1 MKVTTKVRG
10 KINAGHVKKRY
21 QAGRDKSLDRI
32 GSFTMQAA
40 KKQFL
45 NKAPKKKPEWR
56 RIGERDGVPV
66 LEVSFRP
73 PTAGRVTS
81 WKTGKGRAA
90 NGFLR
95 SSVRYERD
103 NRRGSVVIGPAER
116 SVWLNRIQEFGGSR
130 PVSYRYLTKAPTD
143 KLRRGGHAVPPG
155 LGMGGRSGGR
165 DARGR
170 FLKGSGGVAWIVTR
184 RDAITGKKSKAGE
197 FKREAGKVKPGR
209 YMANGLDKVRPRIPK
224 AFANFVK
231 GP

>member
-1 MKVTTKVRG
+1 MRTTVKVRG

-21 QAGRDKSLDRI
+21 QAGRDKALDRI
-32 GSFTMQAA
+32 GAFTMQAA

-45 NKAPKKKPEWR
+45 NKTPKKKPEWR
-56 RIGERDGVPV
+56 RVGERDGVPV
-66 LEVSFRP
+66 LEISFRP

-103 NRRGSVVIGPAER
+103 DRRGSVVIGPAER
-116 SVWLNRIQEFGGSR
+116 AVWLNRIQEFGGSR
-130 PVSYRYLTKAPTD
+130 PVAYRYLTKAPTD
-143 KLRRGGHAVPPG
+143 KLRKSGHAVP
-155 LGMGGRSGGR
+155 
-165 DARGR
+165 
-170 FLKGSGGVAWIVTR
+170 GGVAWIVTR
-184 RDAITGKKSKAGE
+184 RDAMTGRKSQAGE

-209 YMANGLDKVRPRIPK
+209 YMAKGLDKVRPKIPLR
-224 AFANFVK
+224 FQGFIQ